1 MPPTWLNYD
10 HIVWDPLTNEQR
22 CLPRPSPP
30 PNDVSCNAAVLCA
43 AAEGCDHRKCHG
55 GPFRVAFIW
64 RHGLV
69 MYARRV
75 YSSERDNWSE
85 VSSVQELSRLHPMLR
100 CRNTLVGDTL
110 YFHRTLKYALEYQL
124 GAQRLSIIERP
135 PPPVSRRAIWVIP
148 MGDSGLG
155 CMDIEEDESSLHL
168 QLWSREAASDSDEV
182 ARWTRGRAIDLE
194 ELLPDGALPS
204 LFPRRLPSVRL
215 LGFAEGTDV
224 IFVGTWA
231 RNHPNPHAVY
241 TVQLNSGRAR
251 KVLDQC
257 TFVVPYTSFCIPGII
272 YAAKYLLISLCATAL
287 LTLHPS

>member
-1 MPPTWLNYD
+1 MGFLRNAEGVAPYASRFVPNNPASGRPAARDLPGRVVLDCRHGRVLFLAPSPSLCIQLNYD
-10 HIVWDPLTNEQR
+10 LIVWDPLTNEQR

-85 VSSVQELSRLHPMLR
+85 VISVQELSRLHPMLR

-124 GAQRLSIIERP
+124 GAQRLSIIEGP
-135 PPPVSRRAIWVIP
+135 PRPVSQIWAIFVMP

-204 LFPRRLPSVRL
+204 PRWTSVPPQVT
-215 LGFAEGTDV
+215 E
-224 IFVGTWA
+224 
-231 RNHPNPHAVY
+231 
-241 TVQLNSGRAR
+241 
-251 KVLDQC
+251 C
-257 TFVVPYTSFCIPGII
+257 TI
-272 YAAKYLLISLCATAL
+272 AWLCGGHRCHL
-287 LTLHPS
+287 CGHMGS